1 MIIHQLVIPTGGP
14 VPTHLIPSQ
23 RTPNEGKTKCVVIPS
38 KGQEYSYKH
47 RLGELDCMMSEW
59 KSLYIYIYIYKTMP
73 AAAQLLLPETQA
85 AEHLNVKCARSIRPR

>member
-47 RLGELDCMMSEW
+47 RLGEFIATS
-59 KSLYIYIYIYKTMP
+59 IVGGAP
-73 AAAQLLLPETQA
+73 LLLPETQA